1 MLKISPRIN
10 EEKEDTHLLNN
21 EMSEDSPI
29 KDALYE
35 KIKNIGEKQ
44 IHQLLLNGNFSELF
58 ERICEPVI
66 HHIKSIEEYEK
77 YGTIAESVTHYL
89 FTEMLIPSQRKISFK
104 NIELDII
111 IPNLDELQKNNH
123 NAIVILFA
131 KTPNNIQLKQ
141 RIEEIKKIQ
150 NVDSNIWII
159 SKDSLNISQSTYI
172 IEKYSFSDFLKDAQN
187 FVKTKKMNK
196 LNIFKT

>member
-1 MLKISPRIN
+1 
-10 EEKEDTHLLNN
+10 
-21 EMSEDSPI
+21 MSEDSPI